1 MAANVAQ
8 RLHEFQNQLIA
19 AKAAQ
24 GEQLQAVE
32 QKLILLQVAV
42 ETMET
47 PKKARRWFS
56 MPASFTTVV
65 ATVGATLLAVLAQA
79 FWAGGSS

>member
-19 AKAAQ
+19 AKTSQ
-24 GEQLQAVE
+24 GEQLQEVE
-32 QKLILLQVAV
+32 QKLILLQVAF

-47 PKKARRWFS
+47 QKKPRRWFS
-56 MPASFTTVV
+56 MPASFTTIVV
-65 ATVGATLLAVLAQA
+65 TLAATLLGVAAQA
-79 FWAGGSS
+79 F